1 MSPLSEAES
10 LEHRVWEMLD
20 ELTPDPKEALHLLV
34 RALHLRERT
43 QGKGHP
49 DLIWTLSLGIEVLRL
64 NPSLASFTR
73 AAGLGERRWALRST
87 ALGSAPE
94 ELARSAAELADL
106 YTFEGRPFNERRIL
120 ELRGET

>member
-1 MSPLSEAES
+1 MSAISEAES

-20 ELTPDPKEALHLLV
+20 EVTPNSKEALHLLV

-49 DLIWTLSLGIEVLRL
+49 DLIWTLSLCIEVLRL

-73 AAGLGERRWALRST
+73 AAGLGERRLALRSSVFG
-87 ALGSAPE
+87 AAPE
-94 ELARSAAELADL
+94 ALARSAAELADL
-106 YTFEGRPFNERRIL
+106 YTFEGRPFNEQRIL
-120 ELRGET
+120 ELRRET